1 MPINLVHLRAFH
13 AVAAEGSFV
22 RAAARLGVS
31 QPTLSEQVRT
41 LERTHQVQLFDRRGR
56 RTELTA
62 VGERLHEIT
71 RRMFDLVSEGER
83 CLQDAAGLRV
93 GQLHIA
99 ADSPGY
105 AMPLLAALAE
115 EYPGIRTSLSTG
127 NAAKVLADLYAYRA
141 DVAYVCEVEPDP
153 RLVSWPLFHT
163 SVIAVVGPGHPWAGR
178 TTIQAADLVAC
189 RLVTRE
195 PGSITRKVFRRELD
209 RAGLEVSDVLEVDS
223 REAVMAAARVGVGVG
238 LVAEDELPDDS
249 SLTRLRIRP
258 FDLTITE
265 YLACLAE
272 RQAFT
277 VIRAAC
283 ELALSI
289 T

>member
-1 MPINLVHLRAFH
+1 MPINPIHLRAFH

-41 LERTHQVQLFDRRGR
+41 LEQTHQVLLFDRRGR

-71 RRMFDLVSEGER
+71 RRMSDLAAEAER
-83 CLQDAAGLRV
+83 CLQDAAGLHV

-115 EYPGIRTSLSTG
+115 AYPGIRTSLSTG

-141 DVAYVCEVEPDP
+141 DVAYVCDVEPDP

-163 SVIAVVGPGHPWAGR
+163 SVVAVVGAGHAWSGR
-178 TTIQAADLVAC
+178 TTIDAADLVRC

-195 PGSITRKVFRRELD
+195 PGSITRKVFRRELQ
-209 RAGLEVSDVLEVDS
+209 RAGLTATDVLEVDS

-238 LVAEDELPDDS
+238 LVAEDELPEDS
-249 SLTRLRIRP
+249 SLTRLRIEP

-265 YLACLAE
+265 YLACLVE
-272 RQAFT
+272 RREFT
-277 VIRAAC
+277 VIRTAC
-283 ELALSI
+283 DLALRI
-289 T
+289 A